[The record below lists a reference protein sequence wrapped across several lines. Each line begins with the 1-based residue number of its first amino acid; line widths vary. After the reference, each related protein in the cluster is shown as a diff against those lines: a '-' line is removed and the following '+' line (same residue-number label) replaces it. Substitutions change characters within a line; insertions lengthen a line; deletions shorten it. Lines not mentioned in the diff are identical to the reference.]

1 VETVHYLYVVCH
13 LKLVAIDIH
22 SLHLPELPDWQHT
35 ISGTD
40 IRALFIS
47 GSSI

>member
-1 VETVHYLYVVCH
+1 M
-13 LKLVAIDIH
+13 
-22 SLHLPELPDWQHT
+22 SLEVGCDWPTFFDLSELPDWQHT

-47 GSSI
+47 ESSL